1 MEQLNQLIESFLSH
15 YKQKRVFFNELA
27 RLAAKQCEK
36 ALKSDGIKAIVT
48 YRAKTS
54 ERLKEKIIQ
63 RCKEKR
69 YQNEEAISNDIIDLS
84 GVRIALYYPAD
95 RMRVSQ
101 LIEKNFKIIKDKK
114 FPNEV
119 KLVNNRFDGYHAD
132 HYRVEIR
139 SDTLEE
145 NKEYSD
151 HIVEIQVAS
160 VLMHAWSEVN
170 HDLGYKQFNGEL
182 SQQEKS
188 ILDVLNG
195 LVLVGEG
202 LLEQLQTAFQNRVSY
217 QKQPFINQYELAA
230 YLFER
235 IKKIKDIDKGI
246 EPLMEKVEELFYLL
260 QDTKWNNANGLD
272 QLLNEKL
279 NGNIINFP
287 ICEQILDI
295 IFEKNIN
302 QFDKY
307 YSLFDDDQ
315 TYKNICKDIVKKR
328 ILFKRYITCI
338 AYYKNFNTNHILKQ
352 VKQLQGLWGSLR
364 FISSVY
370 HWILDNNIYSDYYNV
385 INDLD
390 TVKGDFNLI
399 LTKIKNFK
407 DPDSK
412 KALEWAKTGQLKLP
426 EKV

>member
-1 MEQLNQLIESFLSH
+1 M
-15 YKQKRVFFNELA
+15 
-27 RLAAKQCEK
+27 
-36 ALKSDGIKAIVT
+36 
-48 YRAKTS
+48 
-54 ERLKEKIIQ
+54 
-63 RCKEKR
+63 
-69 YQNEEAISNDIIDLS
+69 S

-202 LLEQLQTAFQNRVSY
+202 LLE
-217 QKQPFINQYELAA
+217 
-230 YLFER
+230 
-235 IKKIKDIDKGI
+235 
-246 EPLMEKVEELFYLL
+246 
-260 QDTKWNNANGLD
+260 
-272 QLLNEKL
+272 
-279 NGNIINFP
+279 
-287 ICEQILDI
+287 
-295 IFEKNIN
+295 
-302 QFDKY
+302 
-307 YSLFDDDQ
+307 
-315 TYKNICKDIVKKR
+315 
-328 ILFKRYITCI
+328 
-338 AYYKNFNTNHILKQ
+338 
-352 VKQLQGLWGSLR
+352 
-364 FISSVY
+364 
-370 HWILDNNIYSDYYNV
+370 
-385 INDLD
+385 
-390 TVKGDFNLI
+390 
-399 LTKIKNFK
+399 
-407 DPDSK
+407 
-412 KALEWAKTGQLKLP
+412 
-426 EKV
+426 